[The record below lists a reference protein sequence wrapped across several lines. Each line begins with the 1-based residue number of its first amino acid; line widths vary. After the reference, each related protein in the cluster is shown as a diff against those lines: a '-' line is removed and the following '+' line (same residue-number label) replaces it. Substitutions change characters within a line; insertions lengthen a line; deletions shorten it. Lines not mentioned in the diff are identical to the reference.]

1 MPRSRDCTEDL
12 MLHLALHFIVPAILA
27 GLFFRKRWKGA
38 YFVMIATMLVD
49 LDHLLADPIY
59 DASRCSI
66 GFHPLHQPW
75 LIAAYLALCF
85 VPKAPVL
92 RLVGIGLVV
101 HMALD
106 AVDCQVTNGVW
117 LNATSACTGPESER
131 LLLYDGAG
139 LAMAPAV
146 ATRSMPGGIIA
157 VD

>member
-1 MPRSRDCTEDL
+1 

-27 GLFFRKRWKGA
+27 GLFFRKRWKVA

-49 LDHLLADPIY
+49 LDHLLADPVY

-75 LIAAYLALCF
+75 LIAAYMALCF

-117 LNATSACTGPESER
+117 LNATSACTGREPAR
-131 LLLYDGAG
+131 LSQYDGSI
-139 LAMAPAV
+139 PAV
-146 ATRSMPGGIIA
+146 DRALTTCRTQGRIIA